1 MLKLPIIGEIQT
13 WPCKNINHERK
24 LLPTRIQNWTRN
36 FCALIVKCS
45 QPTYAQYILLVTH
58 WGTLW
63 SVRTSISPALRS
75 VASRALALDF
85 GMADISFKRAVIQI
99 ASWGKQMLKRRDIEA
114 RIVHQ
119 MIRWNVNTIAE
130 FSASEGAPSMR
141 YKRNEF
147 YIGRSAK
154 WWRRKEK

>member
-1 MLKLPIIGEIQT
+1 
-13 WPCKNINHERK
+13 
-24 LLPTRIQNWTRN
+24 
-36 FCALIVKCS
+36 
-45 QPTYAQYILLVTH
+45 
-58 WGTLW
+58 
-63 SVRTSISPALRS
+63 
-75 VASRALALDF
+75 
-85 GMADISFKRAVIQI
+85 
-99 ASWGKQMLKRRDIEA
+99 MLKRRDIEA